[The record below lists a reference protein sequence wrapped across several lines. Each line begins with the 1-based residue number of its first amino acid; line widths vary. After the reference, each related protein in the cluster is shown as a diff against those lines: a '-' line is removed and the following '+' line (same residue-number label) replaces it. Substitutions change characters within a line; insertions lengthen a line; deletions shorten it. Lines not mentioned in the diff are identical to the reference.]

1 MESVTLA
8 TTRRRFCFAA
18 AASPF
23 ALALGR
29 AMGSDDAK
37 PRGGKAKSLILVW
50 LDGAPSQLETFD
62 PHPGTDIGGPTRAIQ
77 TTVPGLSFAHSLP
90 KLAQEAKSL
99 CVVRSLTSKEGD
111 HDRARYFMKTGYR
124 PIPSIVHPALG
135 AVCGKELSGEKLRL
149 PPYISMLGK
158 DERAGGGY
166 LGDDY
171 DPFVV
176 LDVAKP
182 VPDLSSPVEKTRRER
197 RFAAL
202 DVIEQSL
209 NRDRPK
215 LSART
220 NHGGRTRQALELMD
234 SPQVSAF
241 DLTKEPESI
250 HRLYGGTPFS
260 KACLAARRLVEVGVP
275 CVEVQLRGWDSHAN
289 NFNVHERLCADLDP
303 GLAGLVS
310 DLRSRGLLDSTLVVC
325 VGEFGRTPAINGV
338 AGRDHWN
345 TGFAGVLAGGGTKA
359 GFVYGKTSEKGS
371 TDVEKP
377 LPVPDFLATIMT
389 TMGIDLQKEY
399 SGPLG
404 RPMKVCEGTARTEL
418 LA

>member
-1 MESVTLA
+1 MESVTLS
-8 TTRRRFCFAA
+8 TTRRRFCL
-18 AASPF
+18 AASASPLGF
-23 ALALGR
+23 AIGR
-29 AMGSDDAK
+29 AIGDDDSK
-37 PRGGKAKSLILVW
+37 PREGKAKSLILLW

-62 PHPGTDIGGPTRAIQ
+62 PHPGTPIGGPTRAIQ
-77 TTVPGLSFAHSLP
+77 STVPGLNFAHPLP
-90 KLAQEAKSL
+90 KLAREAKSL

-124 PIPSIVHPALG
+124 PIPSVVHPALG
-135 AVCGKELSGEKLRL
+135 AVCGKELSGEGLKL
-149 PPYISMLGK
+149 PPYITLLGK

-182 VPDLSSPVEKTRRER
+182 VPDLSSPVEKTRRDR

-209 NRDRPK
+209 SKERPK
-215 LSART
+215 LAERT
-220 NHGGRTRQALELMD
+220 NHGGRIRQALELMD

-241 DLTKEPESI
+241 DLGKEPDSVR
-250 HRLYGGTPFS
+250 RLYGDSPFG
-260 KACLAARRLVEVGVP
+260 KACLAARRLVEARVP

-289 NFNVHERLCADLDP
+289 NFNIHDRLCADLDP
-303 GLAGLVS
+303 GISGLIA
-310 DLRSRGLLDSTLVVC
+310 DLRSRDMLDSTLVVC

-345 TGFAGVLAGGGTKA
+345 TGFSGILAGGGIRA
-359 GFVYGKTSEKGS
+359 GFVYGKTSPKGS
-371 TDVEKP
+371 TDVENP
-377 LPVPDFLATIMT
+377 IAVPDFLATILT
-389 TMGIDLQKEY
+389 ALGVDLRKEY
-399 SGPLG
+399 TGPLG
-404 RPMKVCEGTARTEL
+404 RPMKVCEGTARQEL

>member
-1 MESVTLA
+1 MESVTLS
-8 TTRRRFCFAA
+8 TTRRRFCLAA

-23 ALALGR
+23 GLAVGQALG
-29 AMGSDDAK
+29 DDAK
-37 PRGGKAKSLILVW
+37 RRDGKAKSLILLW

-62 PHPGTDIGGPTRAIQ
+62 PHPGAEIGGPTRAIE
-77 TTVPGLSFAHSLP
+77 TTVPGLAFAHTLP
-90 KLAQEAKSL
+90 KLAQEAQSL

-135 AVCGKELSGEKLRL
+135 AVCGKELSADRLKL
-149 PPYISMLGK
+149 PPYISLLGK

-166 LGDDY
+166 LGDEY

-182 VPDLSSPVEKTRRER
+182 VPDLSSPVGKSRRDR

-202 DVIEQSL
+202 DVIEKSL
-209 NRDRPK
+209 SKDRPK
-215 LSART
+215 LADRT
-220 NHGGRTRQALELMD
+220 NHGGRIRQALELMD
-234 SPQVSAF
+234 SPQVAAF
-241 DLTKEPESI
+241 DLTKEPESVR
-250 HRLYGGTPFS
+250 RLYGESPFGN
-260 KACLAARRLVEVGVP
+260 ACLAARRLVEAGVP

-289 NFNVHERLCADLDP
+289 NFNVHDRLCADLDP
-303 GLAGLVS
+303 GISGLIA

-325 VGEFGRTPAINGV
+325 LGEFGRTPTINGV

-345 TGFAGVLAGGGTKA
+345 TGFSAALAGGGTRA
-359 GFVYGKTSEKGS
+359 GMVYGKTSSKGS
-371 TDVEKP
+371 TDVENP
-377 LPVPDFLATIMT
+377 IPVPDFLATILT
-389 TMGIDLQKEY
+389 ALGIDLHKEY
-399 SGPLG
+399 AGPLG
-404 RPMKVCEGTARTEL
+404 RPMKICEGTARKEL